1 MWKKHRPHFENSVEK
16 ASSTLKIVRK
26 KHRPHIKISEEK
38 TLHTTN
44 FSKINVGGGTWK
56 KMCKNVLTLLIF
68 LTFEIFSFF
77 FWKGFFFFFN
87 LFYLQSN
94 YSLKYVVQKVKTEP
108 TSKTFTKCNFGLLDK
123 VWINFPIKLSV
134 KKTKTIQDVI

>member
-1 MWKKHRPHFENSVEK
+1 
-16 ASSTLKIVRK
+16 
-26 KHRPHIKISEEK
+26 
-38 TLHTTN
+38 
-44 FSKINVGGGTWK
+44 
-56 KMCKNVLTLLIF
+56 MCKNVLTLLIF

-77 FWKGFFFFFN
+77 FWKDFFFFFN

-134 KKTKTIQDVI
+134 KKKNNSRRNLNSNSFHHILQKQTSEFLRTIQLCCEIVQQFMINYELWDDKNKSKKLLP

>member
-1 MWKKHRPHFENSVEK
+1 
-16 ASSTLKIVRK
+16 
-26 KHRPHIKISEEK
+26 
-38 TLHTTN
+38 
-44 FSKINVGGGTWK
+44 
-56 KMCKNVLTLLIF
+56 MCKNVLTLLIF

-77 FWKGFFFFFN
+77 FWKDFFFFFN

-134 KKTKTIQDVI
+134 KKKNSRRNLNSNSFHHILQKQISEFLRTIQLCCEMVQQFMINYELWDDKNKSKKLLP